1 MNIIPNAIAD
11 KSLKALQVYSK
22 AAPEATY
29 VEIENKMREDNFP
42 LYTIAVVSLLPL
54 HSQ

>member
-1 MNIIPNAIAD
+1 MNMIPKAIAD
-11 KSLKALQVYSK
+11 KSLKALQVFSK

-29 VEIENKMREDNFP
+29 VEIEKKMREENFS